1 MIARSIGFSV
11 TIATAISEKPEIS
24 KFNITDSVTSH
35 RTLRQLWIAYL
46 FLKYYCSFSNVHV
59 G

>member
-1 MIARSIGFSV
+1 MIARSIGVSV

-24 KFNITDSVTSH
+24 KFNITDSVT
-35 RTLRQLWIAYL
+35 LRQLWIAYL

-59 G
+59 W